1 MVSETPKQATFWGKN
16 LQMNTSEFMV
26 VFNSLQAMKAKFQ
39 EPVVASLLSLSG
51 DLQDKVVECISRL
64 MTTNWTLFG
73 FSV

>member
-39 EPVVASLLSLSG
+39 EPVVSQPSVAVGRPSG
-51 DLQDKVVECISRL
+51 QCRGVHFQTDD
-64 MTTNWTLFG
+64 N
-73 FSV
+73 